1 MRKQED
7 HDLKV
12 LFGDLQANE
21 EKRAP
26 DFQVLMDNVKAEAAE
41 SGLDLYQARKRP
53 RFSSSRVAW
62 GGSMLAAA
70 AAAVLIFVQTSGT
83 SDSEFVRVVEAYS
96 ADPAAGA
103 WTSPTEGLLA
113 LPGKDIL
120 STVPSIGTSGWLSGP
135 RPDSPRNEL

>member
-1 MRKQED
+1 MRNQED
-7 HDLKV
+7 QDLKG
-12 LFGDLQANE
+12 LFGDLRANDE
-21 EKRAP
+21 RRAP
-26 DFQVLMDNVKAEAAE
+26 DFRVLMDQVKAEVAE
-41 SGLDLYQARKRP
+41 SGLELYPEGRRA
-53 RFSSSRVAW
+53 RFSRRRIAW

-96 ADPAAGA
+96 ADPASGA

-113 LPGKDIL
+113 LPGQDIL